1 MKCICSCLRFVSAGC
16 WHSGWDSL
24 WGTAVPSSSVM
35 TWCRWSCKMQRCAS
49 CCEMNT
55 CAASLTCR
63 PLPRSWGARRLAYT
77 TATGVVKVTCH
88 VYITRRACPDL
99 QCLALHHP
107 ICCWNMWK
115 LSWMQISQITEQE
128 NEINNSNKMKE
139 ILWVRQSLLTCCD
152 LSPYGSLY
160 NTDRIQDYLL
170 STVS

>member
-1 MKCICSCLRFVSAGC
+1 
-16 WHSGWDSL
+16 
-24 WGTAVPSSSVM
+24 
-35 TWCRWSCKMQRCAS
+35 
-49 CCEMNT
+49 
-55 CAASLTCR
+55 
-63 PLPRSWGARRLAYT
+63 
-77 TATGVVKVTCH
+77 
-88 VYITRRACPDL
+88 L